1 MNTYQDMNESLSA
14 IFDIEC
20 SPINLQDIDLT
31 GDIIGQWGKDNIM
44 YGRKHSPETKAK
56 MSETLKTMP
65 HIIGRP
71 GELNGMY
78 GRKHSDAAKKV
89 MSEKRRATNLA
100 KKNEGIDVTR
110 AMNVIKQCPHCGKET
125 TTGNYARWHGIN
137 CKERTQPVLSSL
149 C

>member
-1 MNTYQDMNESLSA
+1 MNTYQQMNESLSS

-20 SPINLQDIDLT
+20 SPINLHDLDLS
-31 GDIIGQWGKDNIM
+31 GDVVGQWGKDNVM
-44 YGRKHSPETKAK
+44 YGRKHSQETRAK

-78 GRKHSDAAKKV
+78 GKKHSDVSKRV
-89 MSEKRRATNLA
+89 MSEKRKATNLR
-100 KKNEGIDVTR
+100 KKEDGIDTTQ
-110 AMNVIKQCPHCGKET
+110 AMNTIKQCSHCGKET

-137 CKERTQPVLSSL
+137 CKARILPDPSNLD
-149 C
+149 